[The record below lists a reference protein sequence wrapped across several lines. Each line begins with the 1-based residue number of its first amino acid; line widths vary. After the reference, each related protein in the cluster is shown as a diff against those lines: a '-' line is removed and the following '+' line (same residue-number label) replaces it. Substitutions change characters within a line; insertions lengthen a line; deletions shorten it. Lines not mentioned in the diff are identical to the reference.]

1 MRFPSRS
8 SRRNSHSAKVWN
20 LIPQVQVQKVMP
32 SSVTGVWG
40 FCDYCG
46 FEVGMEKRWNTRST
60 LACHI
65 GRDHDWRMGLARNR
79 ELRRIQAAKPVA
91 QLVTCDI
98 CEVQQ
103 KKKSLFTHTAR
114 KHFTNSPV
122 SQMHLRKLRQS
133 SVAMKCDVCAMEMH
147 GCSARGNLQS
157 HWISRHTSSRPTLSA
172 AFCDECG
179 NRLVNRSALAKHL
192 LVAHNFSTLWKAD
205 IPCRSGCGKTFALK
219 QIEIQHHARQHMT
232 TAQLF
237 CDSCTREFKR
247 RPGLLYHLRR
257 CPLLFR

>member
-8 SRRNSHSAKVWN
+8 SRRNSHSTKVWN
-20 LIPQVQVQKVMP
+20 LIPQVHFQKDMP

-46 FEVGMEKRWNTRST
+46 FEVGMEKRWNTRRT

-103 KKKSLFTHTAR
+103 KKRSLFTHTAH

-133 SVAMKCDVCAMEMH
+133 SVAMKCDICSIVMH
-147 GCSARGNLQS
+147 GRSARLRLHV
-157 HWISRHTSSRPTLSA
+157 HWIRRHTSSRPALLLP
-172 AFCDECG
+172 AFCDACG
-179 NRLVNRSALAKHL
+179 KRVVNRSSLAHHL
-192 LVAHNFSTLWKAD
+192 LVAHNFASLWKAD
-205 IPCRSGCGKTFALK
+205 IPCRSGCGKTFVLK
-219 QIEIQHHARQHMT
+219 QIEIRHHARQHAA
-232 TAQLF
+232 TAQYI
-237 CDSCTREFKR
+237 CDPCSRVLADR
-247 RPGLLYHLRR
+247 NGLRVHLQVCRK
-257 CPLLFR
+257 